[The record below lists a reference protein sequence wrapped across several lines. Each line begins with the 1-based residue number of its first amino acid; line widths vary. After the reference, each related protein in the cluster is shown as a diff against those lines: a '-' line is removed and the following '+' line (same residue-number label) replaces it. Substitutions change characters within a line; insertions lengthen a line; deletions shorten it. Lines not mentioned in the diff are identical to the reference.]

1 MSLSR
6 SDLPSDEFET
16 LTHFRRRGLLMTD
29 TPLGDATQR
38 LKQKGLVVEKLGR
51 PVISQ
56 EGRLLL
62 AGQKLDR

>member
-6 SDLPSDEFET
+6 SDLTSDEFET
-16 LTHFRRRGLLMTD
+16 LTHFRRRGLFMAD
-29 TPLGDATQR
+29 PPSGDVTER
-38 LKQKGLVVEKLGR
+38 LKQKGLVVEKLGC

-62 AGQKLDR
+62 AGRSLDR